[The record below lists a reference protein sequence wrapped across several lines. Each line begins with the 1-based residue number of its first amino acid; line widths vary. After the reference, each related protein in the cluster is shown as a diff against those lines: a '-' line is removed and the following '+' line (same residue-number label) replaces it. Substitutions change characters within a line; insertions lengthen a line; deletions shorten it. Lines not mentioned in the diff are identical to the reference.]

1 MFSVNQIRSVFLD
14 YFAKNGHTIV
24 PSSPL
29 VPQNDP
35 TLMFTNA
42 GMVQFKNVFTG
53 EETRNYTRASSS
65 QKSVRA
71 GGKHND
77 LDNVGYTA
85 RHHTFFEMLGNFSF
99 GDYFKEEAIYFA
111 WQCLTKEFALPK
123 DKLYITVYHTDEEA
137 TKLWKK
143 IANLSDDRIIKIA
156 TNDNFWSM
164 GDTGPCGPSS
174 EIFYDHGDQVAG
186 GLPGTPEQDGDR
198 YIEIWN
204 LVFMQ
209 YEQLANGE
217 RIKLPKAS
225 IDTGMGLERIAAVL
239 QNVHNNYEIDLFKNI
254 IDYTSDLVKVK
265 AQGKDLTSYRV
276 IADHL
281 RSCSFLIAD
290 GVMPSN
296 EGRGYVLRRIMR
308 RAMRHAHQLGC
319 REPLMH
325 QLLPALIYEM
335 GQAYPELVRAEML
348 ISDVFLQ
355 EELRFKRTLDKGL
368 KLLEEE
374 LPSNNNVKIFSGE
387 IAFKLYDTYGFPL
400 DLTQDILK
408 SRNVEVEVSV
418 FDQCMEEQKSRAR
431 AAWSGSGEKATE
443 EIWFE
448 LYQKHGST
456 EFLGYEVNEAQAII
470 LAIID
475 NADGKI
481 IVTNQTPFYGE
492 SGGQMGDIGY
502 IISSTGEKY
511 KVNDTKKFLGK
522 IHAHYVENCNFK
534 ESDNVIMKI
543 DTNYRNNLRIHHSA
557 THLLHIALRK
567 ILGEHLT
574 QKGSL
579 VAHDR
584 FRFDFSHNKALSLE
598 EIVEVEKLVNSLIR
612 ENSLVNVKLMSTEDA
627 ISSGAMALFGE
638 KYEEEVRVISMGPST
653 ELCGGTHVNRSG
665 DIGLI
670 KIVSENAIAAGIRRI
685 EAICGSFALDYLNGQ
700 ENLLNHLAQELKSP
714 KSNLL
719 DKVSSLLRERKELE
733 DSLTNLRKEMLI
745 NSSDISIVNYGDI
758 ELVEKFAENIEVKD
772 LRNFAEHMRSK
783 HKNAIIVAGSS
794 LEGKSSLIIA
804 VGDDLVDRFDA
815 ASLIRQ
821 ANACA
826 DGQGGGGRR
835 ELAQAG
841 GFNYQKRK
849 EISNLL
855 NNLLCLG

>member
-1 MFSVNQIRSVFLD
+1 
-14 YFAKNGHTIV
+14 
-24 PSSPL
+24 
-29 VPQNDP
+29 
-35 TLMFTNA
+35 
-42 GMVQFKNVFTG
+42 
-53 EETRNYTRASSS
+53 
-65 QKSVRA
+65 
-71 GGKHND
+71 
-77 LDNVGYTA
+77 
-85 RHHTFFEMLGNFSF
+85 
-99 GDYFKEEAIYFA
+99 
-111 WQCLTKEFALPK
+111 
-123 DKLYITVYHTDEEA
+123 
-137 TKLWKK
+137 
-143 IANLSDDRIIKIA
+143 
-156 TNDNFWSM
+156 
-164 GDTGPCGPSS
+164 
-174 EIFYDHGDQVAG
+174 
-186 GLPGTPEQDGDR
+186 
-198 YIEIWN
+198 
-204 LVFMQ
+204 
-209 YEQLANGE
+209 
-217 RIKLPKAS
+217 
-225 IDTGMGLERIAAVL
+225 
-239 QNVHNNYEIDLFKNI
+239 
-254 IDYTSDLVKVK
+254 
-265 AQGKDLTSYRV
+265 
-276 IADHL
+276 
-281 RSCSFLIAD
+281 
-290 GVMPSN
+290 
-296 EGRGYVLRRIMR
+296 
-308 RAMRHAHQLGC
+308 
-319 REPLMH
+319 
-325 QLLPALIYEM
+325 
-335 GQAYPELVRAEML
+335 
-348 ISDVFLQ
+348 
-355 EELRFKRTLDKGL
+355 
-368 KLLEEE
+368 
-374 LPSNNNVKIFSGE
+374 
-387 IAFKLYDTYGFPL
+387 
-400 DLTQDILK
+400 
-408 SRNVEVEVSV
+408 
-418 FDQCMEEQKSRAR
+418 MEEQKSRAR

-448 LYQKHGST
+448 LYQKHGAT

-557 THLLHIALRK
+557 THLLHITLRK
-567 ILGEHLT
+567 VLGEHLT

-685 EAICGSFALDYLNGQ
+685 EAICGSFALDYLNSQ
-700 ENLLNHLAQELKSP
+700 ENLLNRLAQELKSP

-772 LRNFAEHMRSK
+772 LRNFVEHMRSK